1 MGYDESGKLTVGDV
15 KLTLIP
21 YYAWV
26 HRGEG
31 DMAVWLSVDVSASSA
46 RTLKAEKQADNG
58 FFR

>member
-1 MGYDESGKLTVGDV
+1 LTAGDV

-26 HRGEG
+26 HRSKG
-31 DMAVWLSVDVSASSA
+31 DIAVWLPVDVSASSA